1 MSSIGKTWVVINQQ
15 QLDNLGDTTVLRID
29 VNAVN
34 GLDVG
39 GVGFSEEGGT
49 IVIEN
54 TQANRDLFAIGTQVD
69 TILAKQS

>member
-1 MSSIGKTWVVINQQ
+1 MSTIGKTWVVINQQ

-49 IVIEN
+49 IIIEN
-54 TQANRDLFAIGTQVD
+54 TQANRDFFKIGKIVD
-69 TILAKQS
+69 TIMVKQS